1 MKMKLIKQTYDACL
15 LFSLAMVLDADP
27 QELIDEIGHDG
38 RDIMF
43 PEVIGTIRQRSFHIQ
58 EIIDCCWKRGRAV
71 TPIDIAPCTAPDGHP
86 ELAREIWDREV
97 ARERIKKYLTGNVAL
112 LIGRTSH
119 KGLGHACAWDGEKV
133 YDPRGMICEI
143 GETFINQAWIVSEI
157 KSD

>member
-1 MKMKLIKQTYDACL
+1 MKLIKQTYDACL
-15 LFSLAMVLDADP
+15 LFSAAMVLDAEPAD
-27 QELIDEIGHDG
+27 LLLEIGHDG
-38 RDIMF
+38 REIMF

-58 EIIDCCWKRGRAV
+58 EIIDCCLKRGRSL

-86 ELAREIWDREV
+86 DLAREIWDRED
-97 ARERIKKYLTGNVAL
+97 AKKRIRKLLTGTRAI

-143 GETFINQAWIVSEI
+143 GETFIHQAWLVNEI
-157 KSD
+157 KSDC